1 MGIVVLFIAFFVSG
15 YIAGY
20 YTENKDKEIQ

>member
-1 MGIVVLFIAFFVSG
+1 MGIIVLFIAFFVSG

-20 YTENKDKEIQ
+20 CTEHKDKEIQ

>member
-1 MGIVVLFIAFFVSG
+1 MGIIVLFIAFFVSG

-20 YTENKDKEIQ
+20 CTEDKDKATP